1 MCSISLVLL
10 ELSQKILPKILPES
24 CRKSAKDAIWRK
36 GDKGRADAPENNFTE
51 NVQLTVSLF
60 IANLC
65 THLFRSITYKRFGNN
80 KDVYPDLWIV
90 HLN

>member
-10 ELSQKILPKILPES
+10 ELSQKILPKILPKCCKRCNMEVQ
-24 CRKSAKDAIWRK
+24 
-36 GDKGRADAPENNFTE
+36 GDEGRADAPENNFTE
-51 NVQLTVSLF
+51 NVQLTVPLF

-80 KDVYPDLWIV
+80 KDVYPP
-90 HLN
+90 